1 MQRHL
6 FALLL
11 VTLIPS
17 IDVGAAEPTT
27 SKVKTVNAAAIE
39 IYSILKEQGNFKAQ
53 AHIDECYAK
62 VMRPSV
68 SYGREIEV
76 CLVKDFVVSS
86 ISAAFYSELSPDGRK
101 ANNLDPNRTLEEM
114 RRRLAGTFMFFGVP
128 GDEAAAF
135 GNLLVKN
142 ALQAIQAVER

>member
-11 VTLIPS
+11 VTLMPS
-17 IDVGAAEPTT
+17 IGVEAAEATA
-27 SKVKTVNAAAIE
+27 SKVETIKAAAIE
-39 IYSILKEQGNFKAQ
+39 IRSIQKQQGNLKAQ
-53 AHIDECYAK
+53 THIDECYAK

-76 CLVKDFVVSS
+76 CLAKDFVVAS
-86 ISAAFYSELSPDGRK
+86 ISAAFYSQLSPEGRK
-101 ANNLDPNRTLEEM
+101 ANNLDPKRTLDEM
-114 RRRLAGTFMFFGVP
+114 RRRLGGTFIFFGVP

-135 GNLLVKN
+135 GKLLVEN
-142 ALQAIQAVER
+142 ALQAIQATEQ